1 MSGGIEETLAELV
14 SICERYSFNL
24 EEELRRKVRE
34 LRWRAFLKSRTNDLL
49 VRELEYESFLTLVFR
64 RAPTLEE
71 ITHARTAL
79 VGRRANVSSETKE
92 YLRDLQNH
100 RCRHCGRMLT
110 TEATEHV
117 DHIRPVAFGGDTNI
131 ENLRIICQSCNLAK
145 SDLLD
150 WTLGRIFDQVWNNQ
164 PSSFVRYAVLA
175 RDESTCTTP
184 GCRRTWRDEELRV
197 SRVIPERRGGRAIF
211 DNLSTICLP
220 HFNVRYINSEP
231 HFEMILD

>member
-1 MSGGIEETLAELV
+1 MGGIEETLAELAA
-14 SICERYSFNL
+14 ICERYTFNL

-49 VRELEYESFLTLVFR
+49 VREVEYESFLTLVFG
-64 RAPTLEE
+64 RAPTPEE
-71 ITHARTAL
+71 IVHAREAL
-79 VGRRANVSSETKE
+79 VGRRASVTPETKNE
-92 YLRDLQNH
+92 LRNVQKH

-117 DHIRPVAFGGDTNI
+117 DHIRPVAFGGDMRI
-131 ENLRIICQSCNLAK
+131 ENLRIICQACNLAK

-150 WTLGRIFDQVWNNQ
+150 WTIGRIFDQVWNNQ

-175 RDESTCTTP
+175 RDESTCTKE
-184 GCRRTWRDEELRV
+184 GCGRTWREEELRV

-211 DNLSTICLP
+211 DNLSTLCLP
-220 HFNVRYINSEP
+220 HFNVRFINSEP
-231 HFEMILD
+231 HFEMSFD